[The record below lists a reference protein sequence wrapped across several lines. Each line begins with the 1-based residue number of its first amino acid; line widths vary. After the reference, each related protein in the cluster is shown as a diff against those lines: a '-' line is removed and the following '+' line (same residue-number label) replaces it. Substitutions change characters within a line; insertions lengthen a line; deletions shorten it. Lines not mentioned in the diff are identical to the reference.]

1 MPGANLPSHR
11 QARAS
16 TAIATG
22 RPWEKLG
29 MGAIP
34 IIKRTAGVEDSV
46 IAGQPVMVVD
56 EWEDVCNA
64 NFSRTLQ
71 SVAQR
76 LEHTAGTLDPRH
88 WLPWCKQGQYEGAPF
103 GVTFEGS
110 A

>member
-1 MPGANLPSHR
+1 MPSRR

-22 RPWEKLG
+22 RPWEWELFPSLSGRPEWK
-29 MGAIP
+29 
-34 IIKRTAGVEDSV
+34 TASLLVNHE
-46 IAGQPVMVVD
+46 PVMVVD

-110 A
+110 AVLSAS

>member
-1 MPGANLPSHR
+1 
-11 QARAS
+11 
-16 TAIATG
+16 
-22 RPWEKLG
+22 

-34 IIKRTAGVEDSV
+34 IIKRTAGVQDSV
-46 IAGQPVMVVD
+46 FAGQPVLLVD

-110 A
+110 AVLSAS

>member
-1 MPGANLPSHR
+1 
-11 QARAS
+11 
-16 TAIATG
+16 
-22 RPWEKLG
+22 

-46 IAGQPVMVVD
+46 FAGQPVMVVD

-110 A
+110 ASGRLYYPSPRRNGQPGTLSRKCRLSG